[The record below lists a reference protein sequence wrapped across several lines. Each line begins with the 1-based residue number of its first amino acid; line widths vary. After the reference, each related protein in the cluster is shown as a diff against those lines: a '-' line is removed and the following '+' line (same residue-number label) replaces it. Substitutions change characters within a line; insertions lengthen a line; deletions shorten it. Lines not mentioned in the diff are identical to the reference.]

1 MASFTIHIAV
11 ANEYYKKNKNEI
23 KDYKDFIDGTIA
35 PDLSTDK
42 NISHYGIWNKHN
54 SHIDFGMFF
63 KDSKVD
69 MLSDF
74 WKGYFLHLVTDHFF
88 YNYYFKQEY
97 VTSVNENKS
106 LYEDFYILNSNLIND
121 YKIEFI
127 DSIKKFMDT
136 KKGKCEYLDYNKIKK
151 FIEEISNKKINEY
164 IIMLNNH

>member
-1 MASFTIHIAV
+1 
-11 ANEYYKKNKNEI
+11 
-23 KDYKDFIDGTIA
+23 
-35 PDLSTDK
+35 
-42 NISHYGIWNKHN
+42 
-54 SHIDFGMFF
+54 MFF

-106 LYEDFYILNSNLIND
+106 LYEDFYFLNSNLIND

-164 IIMLNNH
+164 IIMLNNQ